1 MIRCMR
7 QEDAAAVLDIYRDGI
22 DGRNATFETV
32 VPEWEAWDRRHLPHS
47 RFVFGEDG
55 GPILGWVALT
65 PFSSREAYAGVG
77 EVSVY
82 VRSGVA
88 GRGSGRSFSERLSHR
103 PRSTECGRSSA
114 AFFPR
119 TARAFAFT

>member
-47 RFVFGEDG
+47 RFVFGKTAARFSDG
-55 GPILGWVALT
+55 WRCRPIPRARRTRAW
-65 PFSSREAYAGVG
+65 
-77 EVSVY
+77 
-82 VRSGVA
+82 
-88 GRGSGRSFSERLSHR
+88 GR
-103 PRSTECGRSSA
+103 
-114 AFFPR
+114 
-119 TARAFAFT
+119 

>member
-47 RFVFGEDG
+47 RCVFGEDG
-55 GPILGWVALT
+55 GPILGWVALS
-65 PFSSREAYAGVG
+65 PYSSREAYAGVG
-77 EVSVY
+77 EVSV
-82 VRSGVA
+82 
-88 GRGSGRSFSERLSHR
+88 FKT
-103 PRSTECGRSSA
+103 P
-114 AFFPR
+114 
-119 TARAFAFT
+119 

>member
-47 RFVFGEDG
+47 RFVFEEDG
-55 GPILGWVALT
+55 GAVFGWVALT
-65 PFSSREAYAGVG
+65 PYSSRDAYAGVG
-77 EVSVY
+77 EV
-82 VRSGVA
+82 
-88 GRGSGRSFSERLSHR
+88 
-103 PRSTECGRSSA
+103 
-114 AFFPR
+114 AFEGMQFR
-119 TARAFAFT
+119 TDIGQKAFKHLG